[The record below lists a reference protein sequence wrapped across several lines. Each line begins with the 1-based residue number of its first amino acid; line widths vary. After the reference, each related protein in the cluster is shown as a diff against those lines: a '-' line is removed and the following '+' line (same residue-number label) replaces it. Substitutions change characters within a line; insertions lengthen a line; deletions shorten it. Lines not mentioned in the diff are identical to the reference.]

1 MVLTKSRIAGDEAP
15 MEPIRRKR
23 EEEAMIPLNFSEKN
37 LN

>member
-1 MVLTKSRIAGDEAP
+1 MVRPNQELPEMKLP
-15 MEPIRRKR
+15 WNLRRKR